1 MRDADET
8 RSGFLRGALP
18 RGLFTVG
25 VAIVGACVHHRLIL
39 TDHLRKE
46 RWVGTPEQLINFDA
60 QDMKSMEMWFTEP
73 VE

>member
-1 MRDADET
+1 MPMRRDQVFYAVHC
-8 RSGFLRGALP
+8 L
-18 RGLFTVG
+18 
-25 VAIVGACVHHRLIL
+25 VACLLWASLSSARAYDHRLIL

-46 RWVGTPEQLINFDA
+46 RWVGTPEQLIDFDA